1 MNTKGCTCPIGTGQ
15 WSGPVCARCGHQ
27 VLESQLT
34 PLILRT
40 LCSNTGLILWRNPR
54 GYDRRTRN
62 TYGLTDGAADYIGL
76 YAPTGKFV
84 GVELKTPV
92 GRQSTAQKEFA
103 ALVTSGNAIYDINRS
118 EADARALLERLK
130 RNG

>member
-1 MNTKGCTCPIGTGQ
+1 MSTKGCTCPVGTGQ
-15 WSGPVCARCGHQ
+15 WSGPACARCGNQ

-34 PLILRT
+34 PMILKT

-54 GYDRRTRN
+54 GFDRRVNNR
-62 TYGLTDGAADYIGL
+62 YGLTDGAADYIGF

-84 GVELKTPV
+84 GVELKTQA

-103 ALVTSGNAIYDINRS
+103 ALVTRGNAIYAICRS
-118 EADARALLERLK
+118 EADALALLERLK
-130 RNG
+130 K